1 MKKVALLLI
10 TGDRGLA
17 GAYNA
22 NILRKAFDQIE
33 AWERRGHRR

>member
-1 MKKVALLLI
+1 MALLLI

-22 NILRKAFDQIE
+22 TSSVRPFDEIHE
-33 AWERRGHRR
+33 WEGARR